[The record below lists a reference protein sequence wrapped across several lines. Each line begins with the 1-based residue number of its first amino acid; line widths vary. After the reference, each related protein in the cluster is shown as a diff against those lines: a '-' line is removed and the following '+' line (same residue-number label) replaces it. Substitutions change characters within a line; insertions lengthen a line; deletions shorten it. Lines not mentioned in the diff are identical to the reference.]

1 MDRKTGDQNEKAKEF
16 NYPLFSDSVS
26 VKKLLHPKLEG
37 YFEYEMTRIT
47 FQSDLDLRFYKAIEK
62 NDGIELEHLLK
73 DGHSPDRLLK
83 KETIRLITSDRVTM
97 VDFEKFKSDIKAYEN
112 IKDANHKINIVEKIQ
127 DTKSLMSLSLEKKS
141 YDIVDILVKNGTNLE
156 VKDETIRLLSDYKE
170 RFDGSSS
177 STSRVDYLNVITSE
191 KSYNPI
197 VGTLVEKNDMGAIK
211 LLVENLKAQIDFN
224 SPRIQKKEVLTVDDF
239 IPDKTGQNQKQES
252 SISKRPLEVAVE
264 NNNMEMANYL
274 KDNGADIKLLSIDS
288 RKAFRKLER
297 EFEKN
302 GSNHSLDNFA
312 KKMAKES
319 GNKERSI

>member
-1 MDRKTGDQNEKAKEF
+1 MDTKTGNQNEKGKEF
-16 NYPLFSDSVS
+16 GFPIFSDSVS

-47 FQSDLDLRFYKAIEK
+47 FQSELDLKFYKAIEK
-62 NDGIELEHLLK
+62 NDTNELEQILK
-73 DGHSPDRLLK
+73 NGHSPDRLFRK
-83 KETIRLITSDRVTM
+83 DTIRLITSDRIAM
-97 VDFEKFKSDIKAYEN
+97 VDFEKFKSDVKAHEN
-112 IKDANHKINIVEKIQ
+112 IKDTNHKINIVEKIQ
-127 DTKSLMSLSLEKKS
+127 DTKSLMSLSFEKKS
-141 YDIVDILVKNGTNLE
+141 YDIVDILVKHGTNLA

-170 RFDGSSS
+170 RFEGSPS
-177 STSRVDYLNVITSE
+177 STSRGDYLNVITSE

-197 VGTLVEKNDMGAIK
+197 VGTLVEKNDMSAIK

-224 SPRIQKKEVLTVDDF
+224 SPRIQKKEVLTVDDLTVDQ
-239 IPDKTGQNQKQES
+239 IGQNQKLKS

-274 KDNGADIKLLSIDS
+274 KDNGADIKLMSLDS

-297 EFEKN
+297 EYEMN
-302 GSNHSLDNFA
+302 GSKHSLDNFA
-312 KKMAKES
+312 KNMAKES